1 MSEFG
6 EKKTATHY
14 LWKLLILRK
23 GQGLFEQCVCDVSHS
38 VAQEMLLKEDVVN
51 ETGQKKGKK
60 GNPFMTDPH
69 QINTLRRQLFQSS

>member
-1 MSEFG
+1 M
-6 EKKTATHY
+6 
-14 LWKLLILRK
+14 
-23 GQGLFEQCVCDVSHS
+23 CVCDVSHS

-69 QINTLRRQLFQSS
+69 QINTLRRDNDRVHSKGKRGGKIC

>member
-1 MSEFG
+1 M
-6 EKKTATHY
+6 
-14 LWKLLILRK
+14 
-23 GQGLFEQCVCDVSHS
+23 CVCDVSHS